1 MVLPHGEDALACGVD
16 RQVRVAHIPFGA
28 DCSWRRR
35 WILAIETLVDEVGE
49 PDGAVADRVIAAAI
63 FMDARTRVEAAR
75 RDIGN
80 RAVHGTAHY
89 HLPAVLVRP
98 SLHPVQVGAIPPRCG
113 QAQLALEE
121 QVDRDGR
128 RPGAEWRGFL
138 QSRLMISAP
147 ARITLD
153 TGSV

>member
-1 MVLPHGEDALACGVD
+1 MVLAHGEDTLACGVD
-16 RQVRVAHIPFGA
+16 RQVRVAHIPFGTDGA
-28 DCSWRRR
+28 RRR
-35 WILAIETLVDEVGE
+35 CGILAVETLVVEVGE

-75 RDIGN
+75 RDVGN
-80 RAVHGTAHY
+80 RAVHGAAHY

-98 SLHPVQVGAIPPRCG
+98 SLDPVQVGAIPPRCG

-121 QVDRDGR
+121 QVDRDRR
-128 RPGAEWRGFL
+128 RPGAEGRGFL